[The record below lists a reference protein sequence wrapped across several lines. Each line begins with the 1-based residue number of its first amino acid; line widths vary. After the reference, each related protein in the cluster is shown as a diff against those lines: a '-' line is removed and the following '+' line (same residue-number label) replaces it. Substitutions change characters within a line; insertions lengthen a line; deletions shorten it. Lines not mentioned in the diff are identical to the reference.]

1 MEHDENFFY
10 ISDEERERYIERLVK
25 ELPVLRIKL
34 GLSQDEMGNLLGVS
48 RQTYSSIETKKRK
61 MSWSIYLSLVFIFDG
76 NFLTHDIIREM
87 DIFP

>member
-48 RQTYSSIETKKRK
+48 RQT
-61 MSWSIYLSLVFIFDG
+61 
-76 NFLTHDIIREM
+76 
-87 DIFP
+87 